1 MKHLRSLAF
10 FVCSASLVGL
20 MAQPDIVVAQAVPSL
35 SQLRLV
41 RSQCQSVR
49 STLQRI
55 QHNDALLRV
64 NAGQAYN
71 TISTNLIA
79 KLNSRLALAQID
91 SSRMVVIARDYEEAR
106 KAFAQQYN
114 EYESS
119 LATLVKMDCTDKPDE
134 FYAQLIKTRDARRQ
148 VSESVTTMGKLAAD
162 YRVAVEQLKTKLS
175 DGGGRGQ

>member
-10 FVCSASLVGL
+10 FVCGVSLAGVMIRSG
-20 MAQPDIVVAQAVPSL
+20 MAQTAPSSPPL
-35 SQLRLV
+35 HLI
-41 RSQCQSVR
+41 RSQCQSIR

-91 SSRMVVIARDYEEAR
+91 SSRMVMIARDYEEAR

-114 EYESS
+114 EYESN
-119 LATLVKMDCTDKPDE
+119 LTALVKTDCTAKPGE

-148 VSESVTTMGKLAAD
+148 VSESVTTMSKLAAD
-162 YRVAVEQLKTKLS
+162 YRVAVEQLKVKLS
-175 DGGGRGQ
+175 GGGGRG

>member
-10 FVCSASLVGL
+10 FVCGVSLAGVMIRSGI
-20 MAQPDIVVAQAVPSL
+20 AVAQTAPSSPPL
-35 SQLRLV
+35 HLI
-41 RSQCQSVR
+41 RSQCQSIR

-91 SSRMVVIARDYEEAR
+91 SSRMVMIARDYEEAR
-106 KAFAQQYN
+106 KA
-114 EYESS
+114 YESN
-119 LATLVKMDCTDKPDE
+119 LTALVKTDCTDKPGE

-148 VSESVTTMGKLAAD
+148 VSESVTTMSKLAAD
-162 YRVAVEQLKTKLS
+162 YRVAVEQLKVKLS
-175 DGGGRGQ
+175 SGGGRG

>member
-10 FVCSASLVGL
+10 FVCGISLAGVMIRSGI
-20 MAQPDIVVAQAVPSL
+20 AVAQTAPSSPPL
-35 SQLRLV
+35 HLI
-41 RSQCQSVR
+41 RSQCQSIR

-91 SSRMVVIARDYEEAR
+91 SSRMVMIARDYEEAR

-114 EYESS
+114 EYESN
-119 LATLVKMDCTDKPDE
+119 LTALVKTDCTDKPGE

-148 VSESVTTMGKLAAD
+148 VSESVTTMSKLAAD
-162 YRVAVEQLKTKLS
+162 YRVAVEQLKVKLS
-175 DGGGRGQ
+175 SGGSRG

>member
-1 MKHLRSLAF
+1 MKYLRNLAF
-10 FVCSASLVGL
+10 FVCGVSLAGL
-20 MAQPDIVVAQAVPSL
+20 VIWPHIATAQTTPNSPPL
-35 SQLRLV
+35 HLV
-41 RSQCQSVR
+41 RSQCQSIR
-49 STLQRI
+49 SILQRI

-114 EYESS
+114 EYESN
-119 LATLVKMDCTDKPDE
+119 LATLVKMDCTDKPSE
-134 FYAQLIKTRDARRQ
+134 FYAQLIKTRDARQQ
-148 VSESVTTMGKLAAD
+148 VSESVVTMSKLATD
-162 YRVAVEQLKTKLS
+162 YRVAVEQLKVKLS
-175 DGGGRGQ
+175 GGGGRG

>member
-10 FVCSASLVGL
+10 FVCSIGLAGATVWSSL
-20 MAQPDIVVAQAVPSL
+20 AVAQTAPSSPPL
-35 SQLRLV
+35 HLI
-41 RSQCQSVR
+41 RSQCQSIR

-79 KLNSRLALAQID
+79 KLNSRLALAQVD
-91 SSRMVVIARDYEEAR
+91 SSRMVMIARDYEEAR

-114 EYESS
+114 EYESN
-119 LATLVKMDCTDKPDE
+119 LTALVRTDCTDKPGE
-134 FYAQLIKTRDARRQ
+134 FYAQLIKTHDARRQ
-148 VSESVTTMGKLAAD
+148 VSESVTTMSKLAAD
-162 YRVAVEQLKTKLS
+162 YRVAVEQLKVKLS
-175 DGGGRGQ
+175 GGGGRG

>member
-10 FVCSASLVGL
+10 FVCGVSLAGVMIRSGI
-20 MAQPDIVVAQAVPSL
+20 AVAQTAPSSPPL
-35 SQLRLV
+35 HLI
-41 RSQCQSVR
+41 RSQCQSIR

-91 SSRMVVIARDYEEAR
+91 SSRMVMI
-106 KAFAQQYN
+106 AFAQQYN
-114 EYESS
+114 EYESN
-119 LATLVKMDCTDKPDE
+119 LTALVKTDCTDKPGE
-134 FYAQLIKTRDARRQ
+134 FYTQLIKTRDARRQ
-148 VSESVTTMGKLAAD
+148 VSESVTTMSKLAAD
-162 YRVAVEQLKTKLS
+162 YRVAVEQLKVKLS
-175 DGGGRGQ
+175 SGGSRG

>member
-1 MKHLRSLAF
+1 MKYLRSLAF
-10 FVCSASLVGL
+10 FVCGVSLVGL
-20 MAQPDIVVAQAVPSL
+20 VIWPHIAMAQTTPNSPPL
-35 SQLRLV
+35 HLV
-41 RSQCQSVR
+41 RSQCQSIR
-49 STLQRI
+49 SILQRI

-114 EYESS
+114 EYESN
-119 LATLVKMDCTDKPDE
+119 LTALVRTDCTDKPGE

-148 VSESVTTMGKLAAD
+148 ISESVTTMSKLAAD
-162 YRVAVEQLKTKLS
+162 YRVAVEQLKVKLS
-175 DGGGRGQ
+175 SGGSRG

>member
-1 MKHLRSLAF
+1 MKHLRNLAF
-10 FVCSASLVGL
+10 FVCSISLIGL
-20 MAQPDIVVAQAVPSL
+20 MAQPDVAMAQVAPSS

-41 RSQCQSVR
+41 RGQCQSVR
-49 STLQRI
+49 SILQRI

-106 KAFAQQYN
+106 KTFTQQYN
-114 EYESS
+114 EYESN
-119 LATLVKMDCTDKPDE
+119 LTTLVKTDCADKPDE

-148 VSESVTTMGKLAAD
+148 VSESVATMGKLAAD
-162 YRVAVEQLKTKLS
+162 YRVAVEQLKMKLS
-175 DGGGRGQ
+175 GGGNRG